1 MNGKYCVTPFARAS
15 IFSLKYSFQ
24 SRRQPSRADSA
35 QRGAEQ
41 PGLQL
46 LAQLLGLQGR
56 RARIR
61 LQRVRGV
68 QRGPGEQGGQG
79 GHQVGGAGEK
89 HQAQSAGG

>member
-56 RARIR
+56 GARI
-61 LQRVRGV
+61 RVRGV

-79 GHQVGGAGEK
+79 GHQVGGAGEE

>member
-56 RARIR
+56 RAR
-61 LQRVRGV
+61 VRGV

-79 GHQVGGAGEK
+79 GDQVRG
-89 HQAQSAGG
+89 